1 VIETDAHG
9 RFNIPDVDAGS
20 GGYGQNFILKVD
32 PASLPYGSRFTT
44 ENPYVLRIVNT
55 GLNRMNFGVQVDHGK
70 TDRFATGIAQCQHGV
85 EQAQS
90 QDAIVEV
97 SLGSIFFDTD
107 SAEVRADQAGIVEDI
122 ISKLREYGGG
132 TIIIDAHTDSRAS
145 AQYNLALAERR
156 AEAVRA
162 RLRDALG
169 KSLMESVSV
178 EVDPQGLVE
187 STK

>member
-1 VIETDAHG
+1 
-9 RFNIPDVDAGS
+9 
-20 GGYGQNFILKVD
+20 
-32 PASLPYGSRFTT
+32 
-44 ENPYVLRIVNT
+44 
-55 GLNRMNFGVQVDHGK
+55 MNFGVQVDHGK